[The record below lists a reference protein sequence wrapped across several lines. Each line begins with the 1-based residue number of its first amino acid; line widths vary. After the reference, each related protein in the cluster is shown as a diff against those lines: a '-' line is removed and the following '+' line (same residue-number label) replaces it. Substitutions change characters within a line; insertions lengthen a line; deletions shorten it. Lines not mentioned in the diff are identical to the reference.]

1 MRVVTFKSDSDYFES
16 FSDFKL
22 ILTSREVQSPS
33 VKTKYVN
40 IEGSNGSLDLTEVF
54 GKTFYKDRTIKLVF
68 SLIEDEIPF
77 WERFSKIQN
86 KLHGKF
92 FDISFSDDDLW
103 YYQGRVSLDKWSSSK
118 VYGKITMTITS
129 RPYKLCKE
137 LTKKSFSINGTT
149 SIVLWNNHSMEVVP
163 TFISSSNMHI
173 VGANGTLNT
182 SEGVECKSNS
192 ITLKEGDNLLTVTGT
207 GELKIIYQEGSL

>member
-1 MRVVTFKSDSDYFES
+1 MRFVTFKSDSDYFES

-149 SIVLWNNHSMEVVP
+149 SIVLWNNYSMEVVP

-173 VGANGTLNT
+173 VGANGTLDT
-182 SEGVECKSNS
+182 SEGVECKLNS